1 MTGSVWTW
9 LIGYLVVR
17 FKGLEV
23 ERALNAAAQA
33 GIPLWAVERLT
44 TDIVIARLA
53 VRFPQTPPHPAQV
66 PG

>member
-23 ERALNAAAQA
+23 ERALNAASQA
-33 GIPLWAVERLT
+33 GIPLGRLNASPL
-44 TDIVIARLA
+44 ILS
-53 VRFPQTPPHPAQV
+53 
-66 PG
+66 